1 MLALA
6 LRASLRRHRLPL
18 LLIPRISRARNM
30 STPSAESLNQE
41 IAQQKALLADLR
53 KQRADAALLDE
64 AKKKL
69 ADLQRAQAV
78 LQNASGA
85 RDSGKRK
92 ERMLLKTPKGTRDY
106 GPSEMF
112 CREHI
117 ERIVKECFT
126 TYGGGCLDTPVF
138 ERKDILAGKYG
149 EDAKLIFDLMDQ
161 GGEQLALRYDH
172 TVPLA
177 RYLAMN
183 GAISAQAKLWQV
195 GKVYRRDNP
204 VMSKGR
210 MREFSQADF
219 DIAGVWDPMIPDAE
233 LVSLLCTIMTRL
245 DVGEFTVKINHRKI
259 LDGIFEVCGV
269 PEEKIRTISSAVD
282 KLDKLPWIEVKK
294 EMTDEKGLDAAV
306 ADKIGEYVKHK
317 GGPELLA
324 RLRADEALMANAHA
338 KLGIEEM
345 GILFT
350 YLKSYKVIDKLLFD
364 LSLARGLDYYTGI
377 IYEAIVEAS
386 APPGFTPA
394 DAFPSSCTPSSA
406 PPAPAPKKKSKKA
419 PADEEEEEI
428 DESQVGV
435 GSIAAGGRYDNLVG
449 LFTAAAAGEGK
460 KTAGLP
466 CVGVSFGLDRVFA
479 LVWPKWVA
487 KGMRSKETMVY
498 VMAAGDGLLAERV
511 ELVQELRAAGIKTDF
526 LFKKKPKLPAQFAAG
541 ERDEVPFA
549 VILGGDELKEGLVT
563 VKEQK
568 WELVD
573 DRKVKIESTDKGV
586 KVRRDELIAWLKETS
601 TFKEWASGKWC

>member
-1 MLALA
+1 MATA
-6 LRASLRRHRLPL
+6 
-18 LLIPRISRARNM
+18 
-30 STPSAESLNQE
+30 SAESLSQD
-41 IAQQKALLADLR
+41 IAQHKALLADLR
-53 KQRADAALLDE
+53 KQQADNALVEE

-69 ADLQRAQAV
+69 GDLQRSLAL
-78 LQNASGA
+78 LQNAAGA
-85 RDSGKRK
+85 RDAGKKK
-92 ERMLLKTPKGTRDY
+92 ERLLLKTPKGTRDY
-106 GPSEMF
+106 GPGEMF

-126 TYGGGCLDTPVF
+126 LYGGGCLDTPVF

-149 EDAKLIFDLMDQ
+149 EDAKLIFDLKDQ
-161 GGEQLALRYDH
+161 GGEELALRYDH

-177 RYLAMN
+177 RYLAMG
-183 GAISAQAKLWQV
+183 GAITAQAKLWQV

-233 LVSLLCTIMTRL
+233 LISMLCTILTRL
-245 DVGEFTVKINHRKI
+245 DVGEFAVKINHRKI

-269 PEEKIRTISSAVD
+269 PPEKIRTISSAVD
-282 KLDKLPWIEVKK
+282 KLDKTPWLEVKK
-294 EMTDEKGLDAAV
+294 EMTDEKGLDPAV

-317 GGPELLA
+317 GGPALLEQ
-324 RLRADEALMANAHA
+324 LRADEALMSNPSA
-338 KLGIEEM
+338 KHGIEEM
-345 GILFT
+345 GILFS
-350 YLKSYKVIDKLLFD
+350 YLKSYKVLDKLSFD

-386 APPGFTPA
+386 APPGFQSANAFASSSSTPTSN
-394 DAFPSSCTPSSA
+394 DT
-406 PPAPAPKKKSKKA
+406 PAPAPLKKKPAKKSA
-419 PADEEEEEI
+419 AQDDEGEDV

-449 LFTAAAAGEGK
+449 MFTAAAAGEGK

-466 CVGVSFGLDRVFA
+466 CVGVSIGLDRVFA
-479 LVWPKWVA
+479 IVWPKWVA
-487 KGMRSKETMVY
+487 KGMRSKGTMVY
-498 VMAAGDGLLAERV
+498 VMAAGDGLLNERV
-511 ELVQELRAAGIKTDF
+511 ELAQELREAGIKTDF
-526 LFKKKPKLPAQFAAG
+526 LFKNKPKLPAQFAAG
-541 ERDEVPFA
+541 EKDEVPFA

-573 DRKVKIESTDKGV
+573 GKKVKIESTDKGAKV
-586 KVRRDELIAWLKETS
+586 KRDELVQWLKQTQ
-601 TFKEWASGKWC
+601 TYAEWSSGKWVLN

>member
-1 MLALA
+1 MTTTATPEALNA
-6 LRASLRRHRLPL
+6 
-18 LLIPRISRARNM
+18 
-30 STPSAESLNQE
+30 E
-41 IAQQKALLADLR
+41 IAQVSVHIADLR
-53 KQRADAALLDE
+53 KQQADAALIE
-64 AKKKL
+64 EEKKKL
-69 ADLQRAQAV
+69 GELKRTFAM
-78 LQNASGA
+78 LQNAGGA
-85 RDSGKRK
+85 KDAGKKR
-92 ERMLLKTPKGTRDY
+92 ERLLLKTPKGTRDY
-106 GPSEMF
+106 GPGEMF

-126 TYGGGCLDTPVF
+126 TYGGSCLDTPVF

-177 RYLAMN
+177 RYLAMG
-183 GAISAQAKLWQV
+183 GAQVASSKLWQV

-219 DIAGVWDPMIPDAE
+219 DIAGQWDTMIPDSE
-233 LVSLLCTIMTRL
+233 LISLLCTILAKL

-269 PEEKIRTISSAVD
+269 PPEKIRSISSAVD
-282 KLDKLPWIEVKK
+282 KLDKLPWVEVKK

-317 GGPELLA
+317 GGLALLDQ
-324 RLRADEALMANAHA
+324 LKADKALMANPSA
-338 KLGIEEM
+338 KHGIEEM
-345 GILFT
+345 AILFT
-350 YLKSYKVIDKLLFD
+350 YLTAYGVIDKLSFD

-386 APPGFTPA
+386 APPGF
-394 DAFPSSCTPSSA
+394 DAANAFASPSSPPPT
-406 PPAPAPKKKSKKA
+406 PAPAKKKPAKKST
-419 PADEEEEEI
+419 DEEDEEV
-428 DESQVGV
+428 DESSVGV

-449 LFTAAAAGEGK
+449 MFTAAAAAEGK
-460 KTAGLP
+460 KTAGVP
-466 CVGVSFGLDRVFA
+466 CIGVSIGLDRVFA
-479 LVWPKWVA
+479 IVWPKWVQR
-487 KGMRSKETMVY
+487 GMRSKETMVY
-498 VMAAGDGLLAERV
+498 VMAAGDGLLTQRV
-511 ELVQELRAAGIKTDF
+511 ALVRELRDAGIKTDF
-526 LFKKKPKLPAQFAAG
+526 LFKNKPKIAAQFAAG

-549 VILGGDELKEGLVT
+549 VILGEEELKEGLVT

-573 DRKVKIESTDKGV
+573 GKKIKIESTDKGV
-586 KVRRDELIAWLKETS
+586 KVKRDELIAWLKRTQ
-601 TFKEWASGKWC
+601 THAEWASGKWVQS